1 MTTALAIQLLLL
13 GLLQGGIY
21 ALVACGLTLI
31 YGVMK
36 VVNFAHAEFLTL
48 GMFLAITA
56 FQLFGL
62 NPYTAAPFI
71 FAIVFIL
78 GAIAQQIVI
87 RPALRYPQINQML
100 ITIGLSILLVGMMQL
115 LWGPNNQVVKLS
127 WARATFDFEIAG
139 GEVSLS
145 YVRLIAA
152 VVAVAVAGLAWWILK
167 YTRTGNAMRAAA
179 QNPLAARL
187 MGINV
192 SRINLLTFGFGTGLA
207 ALSGALISPAF
218 FVNPTFGT
226 DYFILA
232 AFVIVVLGTM
242 GNFVGALVGGLIIG
256 MAEALGG
263 LFLGAA
269 MRQFVSL
276 SVFVIVLLFLPR
288 GIFRGRM
295 S

>member
-1 MTTALAIQLLLL
+1 M
-13 GLLQGGIY
+13 
-21 ALVACGLTLI
+21 C
-31 YGVMK
+31 
-36 VVNFAHAEFLTL
+36 N
-48 GMFLAITA
+48 
-56 FQLFGL
+56 
-62 NPYTAAPFI
+62 
-71 FAIVFIL
+71 
-78 GAIAQQIVI
+78 
-87 RPALRYPQINQML
+87 
-100 ITIGLSILLVGMMQL
+100 
-115 LWGPNNQVVKLS
+115 
-127 WARATFDFEIAG
+127 
-139 GEVSLS
+139 
-145 YVRLIAA
+145 
-152 VVAVAVAGLAWWILK
+152 
-167 YTRTGNAMRAAA
+167 
-179 QNPLAARL
+179 
-187 MGINV
+187 
-192 SRINLLTFGFGTGLA
+192 
-207 ALSGALISPAF
+207 GALISPAF

>member
-1 MTTALAIQLLLL
+1 MTTALVIQLLLL

-36 VVNFAHAEFLTL
+36 IVNFAHAEFLTL
-48 GMFLAITA
+48 GMFLAISA
-56 FQLFGL
+56 FQIFGL
-62 NPYTAAPFI
+62 SPYTAAPFI

-78 GAIAQQIVI
+78 GAIAQQLVI
-87 RPALRYPQINQML
+87 RPALHYPQINQML

-115 LWGPNNQVVKLS
+115 IWGPNNQVVKLP
-127 WARATFDFEIAG
+127 WARATLDIAIG
-139 GEVSLS
+139 GEEISLN

-152 VVAVAVAGLAWWILK
+152 LVAVAVAGAAWWILK
-167 YTRTGNAMRAAA
+167 HTRTGNAMRAAA

-192 SRINLLTFGFGTGLA
+192 SKINLLTFGFGTGLA

-226 DYFILA
+226 DYFILP

-256 MAEALGG
+256 LTEAIGG
-263 LFLGAA
+263 LLLGPA

-276 SVFVIVLLFLPR
+276 TVFVVVLLFLPR
-288 GIFRGRM
+288 GIFKGKM